1 MNICAV
7 EELGALVVFLSS
19 NAAESI
25 TGAGLPVDGG
35 CTAHSGVRP

>member
-7 EELGALVVFLSS
+7 EELGTLVVFLSS

-25 TGAGLPVDGG
+25 TGAALPVNGG

>member
-7 EELGALVVFLSS
+7 EELGTLVVFLSS
-19 NAAESI
+19 NAAASI
-25 TGAGLPVDGG
+25 TGAALPVNGG